1 MMIEISKFEALTL
14 LGESLVQ
21 CSARVLYAES
31 CFDDT
36 RHKKI
41 IRNVDKAIDYALEI
55 VNAYLRDY
63 RSSIKLADEAW
74 ERETAALKAQN
85 AEAVKE
91 AKRQK
96 HAAAQKSK
104 KEGKQ

>member
-1 MMIEISKFEALTL
+1 MIEISKFEALTM

-21 CSARVLYAES
+21 CGVRVLNAEN

-41 IRNVDKAIDYALEI
+41 IRNVDKAIDSALEI

-63 RSSIKLADEAW
+63 RRSIKLADGAW

-96 HAAAQKSK
+96 RAVARKSEK
-104 KEGKQ
+104 DTNNV